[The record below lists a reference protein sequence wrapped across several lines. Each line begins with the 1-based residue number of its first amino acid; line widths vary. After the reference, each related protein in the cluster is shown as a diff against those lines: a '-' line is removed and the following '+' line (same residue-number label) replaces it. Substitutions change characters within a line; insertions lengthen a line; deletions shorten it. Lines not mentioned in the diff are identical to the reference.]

1 MFPGQEGDYG
11 GGPTLPLS
19 LDSYFYALSLAC
31 PSWPGYLVWASLF
44 VGPLSH
50 PPVLLERHGCKHPS
64 FFLFFFF
71 PHGAHPCVFVS
82 LRQVY
87 AACPLFTWT
96 QSAVDFQEKV
106 EQRIPFCVDEL
117 KAPAERTT
125 PNTDCRGT
133 AWGERRNPVGS
144 FTIGQGCF
152 CLRVL

>member
-11 GGPTLPLS
+11 GGPTLPLF

-71 PHGAHPCVFVS
+71 PMVHILVS
-82 LRQVY
+82 LCLSDRYMQPVPFLLGHK
-87 AACPLFTWT
+87 AQWT
-96 QSAVDFQEKV
+96 SKK
-106 EQRIPFCVDEL
+106 R
-117 KAPAERTT
+117 
-125 PNTDCRGT
+125 
-133 AWGERRNPVGS
+133 
-144 FTIGQGCF
+144 
-152 CLRVL
+152 

>member
-1 MFPGQEGDYG
+1 M
-11 GGPTLPLS
+11 S
-19 LDSYFYALSLAC
+19 LFLDPCFSALSLVC
-31 PSWPGYLVWASLF
+31 PPWPGYLVWASLF

-50 PPVLLERHGCKHPS
+50 PPVLLERQGCKHP
-64 FFLFFFF
+64 LFFF
-71 PHGAHPCVFVS
+71 HGAHPCAFVS

-96 QSAVDFQEKV
+96 QNAVGFQKKV
-106 EQRIPFCVDEL
+106 EQRLPFCVDGV
-117 KAPAERTT
+117 KVPAERTT

-152 CLRVL
+152 CLQVL